1 VRAVV
6 QRVSSAQVSVDGT
19 VVARIETGA
28 VVLLGIAH
36 ADGDAEARWL
46 ADKIANL
53 RIFPDER
60 HPINR
65 SLLDVAGACLVVSQF
80 TLYGDTRK
88 GRRPSFVDAARPEH
102 AEPLYLRFAELLRE
116 LRVGQVVTGVFGADM
131 KLALVNDGPVTLV
144 LDTVERSPGRD
155 SSGPA

>member
-1 VRAVV
+1 M
-6 QRVSSAQVSVDGT
+6 QRVSSAHVSVDGEI
-19 VVARIETGA
+19 VARIDGGA

-36 ADGDAEARWL
+36 ADGEAEARWL
-46 ADKIANL
+46 ADKIVNL

-65 SLLDVAGACLVVSQF
+65 SLLDVGGACLVVSQF

-102 AEPLYLRFAELLRE
+102 AEPLYLRFAALLRE
-116 LRVGQVVTGVFGADM
+116 LGVSEVATGVFGADM
-131 KLALVNDGPVTLV
+131 KVALTNDGPVTLV

-155 SSGPA
+155 STGPG